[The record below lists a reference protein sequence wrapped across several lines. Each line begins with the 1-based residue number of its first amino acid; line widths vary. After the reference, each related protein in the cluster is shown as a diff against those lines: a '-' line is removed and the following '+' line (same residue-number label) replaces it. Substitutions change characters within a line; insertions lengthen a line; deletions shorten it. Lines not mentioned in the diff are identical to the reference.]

1 MEKVDNFLEFFIN
14 HLDDERVT
22 VYKKM
27 KYGYRYYH
35 INFIIDSD
43 EKFQTYR
50 YRDSM
55 EIIFDNRNGCIE
67 IHGGEEAYPIVIEDK
82 DLLEKWSNIIEEIT
96 TKDLEERVID
106 IFEKSLSGCYN
117 KDMYRE
123 LQMKKIFKE
132 DESL

>member
-1 MEKVDNFLEFFIN
+1 MKKVDNFLEFFIN

-67 IHGGEEAYPIVIEDK
+67 IHGGEESHPIVIEDK